1 MTQYKSDIYKELL
14 TYDTAGAPIRFI
26 NGVFTATTKAQRD
39 ALDANKRV
47 KRVEQADA
55 PKPVAKDTTTP
66 KTTATKP
73 RTSRSTAAKK

>member
-1 MTQYKSDIYKELL
+1 MTRYKSDTYKELL

-47 KRVEQADA
+47 KRVEQAAA
-55 PKPVAKDTTTP
+55 PKPVAKADTKP
-66 KTTATKP
+66 TTAKP
-73 RTSRSTAAKK
+73 RTSRSTATKK